1 MVKPSCEAAANL
13 DAYPQKAC
21 YVHMAKVELEV
32 KLNKA
37 QLLALEDLAKGR
49 LRKYRKG
56 YAVSASGPFHSQ
68 RTISALERRGY
79 LLLGATGASAGP
91 RLLAE
96 RPPHVRLRQAE

>member
-1 MVKPSCEAAANL
+1 VVKPSCEATANL
-13 DAYPQKAC
+13 DAYCQKGLLRE
-21 YVHMAKVELEV
+21 YGEGGLKM
-32 KLNKA
+32 KLDKA
-37 QLLALEDLAKGR
+37 QLLALEDVAKGR

-68 RTISALERRGY
+68 RTISALERKGY

-96 RPPHVRLRQAE
+96 RPPHVRL

>member
-13 DAYPQKAC
+13 DAYPQKGLLC
-21 YVHMAKVELEV
+21 EYGEGGLEM
-32 KLNKA
+32 KLDKA
-37 QLLALEDLAKGR
+37 QLLALEDVAKGR

-68 RTISALERRGY
+68 RTISALERKGY

-96 RPPHVRLRQAE
+96 RPPHVRL

>member
-1 MVKPSCEAAANL
+1 VVKPSCAAAANL
-13 DAYPQKAC
+13 DAYPQKGLLRA
-21 YVHMAKVELEV
+21 YGEGGLEV
-32 KLNKA
+32 KLDKA

-68 RTISALERRGY
+68 RTISALERKGY

-96 RPPHVRLRQAE
+96 RPPHVRL